1 MLLSVLFL
9 REVTNKKTIRVL
21 LGIIF
26 AITNTVMLGLI
37 GQGKT
42 KGLTAILKTEV
53 WFLFNHY
60 TKSRSKIFSCHTSKM
75 DVSVCRTICNPVL
88 YK

>member
-26 AITNTVMLGLI
+26 AITNTVMLG
-37 GQGKT
+37 
-42 KGLTAILKTEV
+42 
-53 WFLFNHY
+53 F
-60 TKSRSKIFSCHTSKM
+60 
-75 DVSVCRTICNPVL
+75 CNPVL